1 MILFVSFMVI
11 EVRDNMMIL
20 SVDSMFKCVEM
31 DFCFDFL
38 WSVNIRIVGIVG
50 FVMGYLIVLMNKN
63 DLLLY
68 LLGVRFILLLFI
80 MLYFWQYLEY

>member
-1 MILFVSFMVI
+1 MILFVSFMLI

-80 MLYFWQYLEY
+80 MLYFW

>member
-1 MILFVSFMVI
+1 MILFVSFMLI

>member
-1 MILFVSFMVI
+1 MILFVSFMLI

-50 FVMGYLIVLMNKN
+50 FVMGYLIVLLIKN

-68 LLGVRFILLLFI
+68 LLGMRFILLLFI

>member
-1 MILFVSFMVI
+1 MILFVSFVLI

-80 MLYFWQYLEY
+80 MLYFW

>member
-1 MILFVSFMVI
+1 MILFVSFMLI

-20 SVDSMFKCVEM
+20 SVDSMFKCVEI